1 MKVTVTS
8 VAYDADNILL
18 DCSDCGPMGSYP
30 GGIAP
35 MAVYE
40 HLADGHN
47 CDMDN
52 VDIVPLTD
60 PDE

>member
-8 VAYDADNILL
+8 VAVDAENILL
-18 DCSDCGPMGSYP
+18 DCSDCGPMGMWS
-30 GGIAP
+30 GHDAP
-35 MAVYE
+35 KTVYD
-40 HLADGHN
+40 HLADDHN

-60 PDE
+60 PNE